1 MQVWSS
7 FQGWTNCSLPGSSI
21 RGILQARILEWG
33 AISFSRRSSW
43 PRDWTRVSHIAGRH
57 FTLWT
62 TRGAQTNIAFVVAP
76 QSLSHLTLCDPL
88 DCSMP
93 GFPVLHYLL
102 EFAQTQ
108 THPLSQWCHP
118 TISSSAVPFSSC
130 PQPFPASG
138 YFPESQLL
146 ASMAKVLEIHFIR
159 SISPPN
165 EYSGLISFRI
175 GWFDLLAIQGT
186 LKSLLSSKA

>member
-1 MQVWSS
+1 M
-7 FQGWTNCSLPGSSI
+7 G
-21 RGILQARILEWG
+21 
-33 AISFSRRSSW
+33 FSRQEYWSGLPFPLDCQ
-43 PRDWTRVSHIAGRH
+43 PRDQTQVSHIAGRC

-62 TRGAQTNIAFVVAP
+62 TRGAQTSIAFVVAL
-76 QSLSHLTLCDPL
+76 QSLSHLTLIPWTAACQASL
-88 DCSMP
+88 S
-93 GFPVLHYLL
+93 FTTSWSLL
-102 EFAQTQ
+102 KLKHIHWVSDAIQ
-108 THPLSQWCHP
+108 P
-118 TISSSAVPFSSC
+118 SSSAIPFSFC

-138 YFPESQLL
+138 SFPESQLL

-186 LKSLLSSKA
+186 LKSLLQHHSSKA